1 MNKFLKKEV
10 FLLILNIYLIY
21 NGSTMLNKN
30 GENLEML
37 IGLFNNLG
45 IKEKTLKR
53 IAIVTVI
60 LLSLFFIKGLNIICA
75 LNRNLFKDVSVIY
88 AAEEIIVMTQIILCL
103 MILSICFIYYRGL
116 KRKEFFGISLVYVSI
131 FTEMVFIVLTGK
143 LVENQVY
150 DLNLFSLLFRGIL
163 LLLAV
168 LCLENFDAFIRK
180 YKKITLVFVI
190 LVTIILQ
197 ILNVNYNIGIYTY
210 NFIYNLTLV
219 LIVLTYIC
227 CIIFCLVRIFQFREI
242 TYLVIMISASLM
254 LLKLVY
260 GLSLSI
266 TNNNLIKINIV
277 FFNFISFMSFVFGMF
292 FDSLQVIKNKNFMQE
307 ELSAFFNLIEF
318 DCNSEVVVLS
328 NNLKVL
334 YANEKCRSKRIST
347 KNIENKTYIDLEKQ
361 IKEFLYDKNIISIE
375 SALRN
380 SKEWKGIIKLN
391 EEEEVVRVNIQK
403 IKKEK
408 HLYYVL
414 RINDITEEYK
424 MEKNLKLEEQRLRGV
439 TENIKDLIFTIDVE
453 GKIRYV
459 NKAVI
464 DVLGYTEEELIGK
477 VYYDLLLVESNLKMI
492 DSKYFNKDKILTI
505 DKVRSKNRL
514 VELESIS
521 SRIKDNKNNTLG
533 WVRVARN
540 IEDVKEI
547 EILKNKFKEIKHY
560 DKVRSE
566 FFANLSHELRTPIN
580 IIYSC
585 IQLLNTSKKNKANF
599 ANLYDKYE
607 KTLKQNCFR
616 MLRLVNNLIDIT
628 KIDSGFIKMDFI
640 NYDIIK
646 LTEDITMSVI
656 PYVESKN
663 IDIIFDT
670 DCEELEIKCDPDKIE
685 RIILNLLSNAI
696 KFTEPGGRIE
706 VSIFADE
713 TLVDIRIKDTGIG
726 IPSHM
731 KEFIF
736 ERFIQNDKS
745 LNRNK
750 EGSGIGLSLV
760 KSLVELHEGR
770 VFLRESNESGSEF
783 SILLPNIKLENNVED
798 SCGLDYKTEVEKIS
812 IEFADIYEI
821 Y

>member
-1 MNKFLKKEV
+1 
-10 FLLILNIYLIY
+10 
-21 NGSTMLNKN
+21 
-30 GENLEML
+30 ML
-37 IGLFNNLG
+37 IGLFNNLN
-45 IKEKTLKR
+45 IKGKNITR

-60 LLSLFFIKGLNIICA
+60 LLLLFFIKGLNIIGA
-75 LNRNLFKDVSVIY
+75 LNGESFSDISVNSAI
-88 AAEEIIVMTQIILCL
+88 EEVVVMAQILLCSL
-103 MILSICFIYYRGL
+103 VLAICFIYYKGL
-116 KRKEFFGISLVYVSI
+116 KRKNFFGISLIYVSLI
-131 FTEMVFIVLTGK
+131 TEMIAMLLMGKIVR
-143 LVENQVY
+143 NQVY
-150 DLNLFSLLFRGIL
+150 DLNLFSIMFRGIL
-163 LLLAV
+163 MFLAI
-168 LCLENFDAFIRK
+168 LAMEKFEKLICK
-180 YKKITLVFVI
+180 YKKTTLLTVIEITLV
-190 LVTIILQ
+190 LQ
-197 ILNVNYNIGIYTY
+197 ILNMNYDWGIYQDTV
-210 NFIYNLTLV
+210 ILNLTV
-219 LIVLTYIC
+219 LIVGLIYISC
-227 CIIFCLVRIFQFREI
+227 VAICFAKCLKYREI
-242 TYLVIMISASLM
+242 TYLVIMINGALM

-260 GLSLSI
+260 GVSLII
-266 TNNNLIKINIV
+266 TNNDLIKINIV
-277 FFNFISFMSFVFGMF
+277 FFTFLSFMSFVFGMF
-292 FDSLQVIKNKNFMQE
+292 FDSIQIIKNKDSMQD

-318 DCNSEVVVLS
+318 DYNSEVILLS
-328 NNLKVL
+328 NNLTVI
-334 YANEKCRSKRIST
+334 YANEKCRKKRIS
-347 KNIENKTYIDLEKQ
+347 NGAGIDENYYKLENQ
-361 IKEFLYDKNIISIE
+361 IKEFLYDRNIISIE
-375 SALRN
+375 SVLRD

-391 EEEEVVRVNIQK
+391 REKEVIRINLQRIR
-403 IKKEK
+403 KKK

-414 RINDITEEYK
+414 RLNDITEEYR
-424 MEKNLKLEEQRLRGV
+424 MEKNLKLDEQKLRGI

-453 GKIRYV
+453 GKITYI

-464 DVLGYTEEELIGK
+464 DVLEYDEEELIGK
-477 VYYDLLLVESNLKMI
+477 VYYDFLLLESNLKMI
-492 DSKYFNKDKILTI
+492 DSKYFDKDKVLTI
-505 DKVRSKNRL
+505 DKVKSKNGV

-521 SRIKDNKNNTLG
+521 SRIKDSKNNTLG

-540 IEDVKEI
+540 VEDVKEI
-547 EILKNKFKEIKHY
+547 EVLKNKFEEIKQY
-560 DKVRSE
+560 DKVKNE

-585 IQLLNTSKKNKANF
+585 IQLLNNNKKNEVGFSNF
-599 ANLYDKYE
+599 YEKYE

-628 KIDSGFIKMDFI
+628 KIDSGFIKMDFV

-696 KFTEPGGRIE
+696 KFTAEGGKIE
-706 VSIFADE
+706 VNVINDE
-713 TLVDIRIKDTGIG
+713 SWVDIRVKDTGIG
-726 IPSHM
+726 IPFHM

-760 KSLVELHEGR
+760 KSLVELHGGK
-770 VFLRESNESGSEF
+770 VFLRESSEKGSEF
-783 SILLPNIKLENNVED
+783 SILLPNIRFETGIEELGN
-798 SCGLDYKTEVEKIS
+798 LDYKTEVEKIS

>member
-1 MNKFLKKEV
+1 
-10 FLLILNIYLIY
+10 
-21 NGSTMLNKN
+21 
-30 GENLEML
+30 ML
-37 IGLFNNLG
+37 IGLFNNLN
-45 IKEKTLKR
+45 IKGKNIKR
-53 IAIVTVI
+53 ITIVTIV
-60 LLSLFFIKGLNIICA
+60 LLILFFLKSLDIIIGLNGKQFSDLSINCA
-75 LNRNLFKDVSVIY
+75 I
-88 AAEEIIVMTQIILCL
+88 EEVVVMTQVLLCF
-103 MILSICFIYYRGL
+103 MILAICFIYYRGF
-116 KRKEFFGISLVYVSI
+116 KRKNFFGISLIYISLI
-131 FTEMVFIVLTGK
+131 TEMIAMLVMGKIVR
-143 LVENQVY
+143 NQVY
-150 DLNLFSLLFRGIL
+150 DLNLFSIMFRGIL
-163 LLLAV
+163 MLLAI
-168 LCLENFDAFIRK
+168 LAMKRFEEFIRK
-180 YKKITLVFVI
+180 YKKTTLLAVI
-190 LVTIILQ
+190 GVTLILQ
-197 ILNVNYNIGIYTY
+197 ILNINYDLGTY
-210 NFIYNLTLV
+210 QNTFILNLTVGIVV
-219 LIVLTYIC
+219 LIY
-227 CIIFCLVRIFQFREI
+227 IFCVAICFVKCLKYSEI
-242 TYLVIMISASLM
+242 TYLAIMISGAIM

-260 GLSLSI
+260 GVSLSI
-266 TNNNLIKINIV
+266 TNNDLIKINII
-277 FFNFISFMSFVFGMF
+277 FFTFLSFMSFVFGMF

-318 DCNSEVVVLS
+318 DCNSEVILLS
-328 NNLKVL
+328 NNLSVI
-334 YANEKCRSKRIST
+334 YANEKCRKKRISN
-347 KNIENKTYIDLEKQ
+347 KVGSNENYYDLEKQ

-375 SALRN
+375 SVLRN

-391 EEEEVVRVNIQK
+391 EEREVIRVNLQRIR
-403 IKKEK
+403 KKK

-414 RINDITEEYK
+414 RLNDITEEYM
-424 MEKNLKLEEQRLRGV
+424 MEKNLKLDEQRLRGV

-453 GKIRYV
+453 GKITYI

-464 DVLGYTEEELIGK
+464 DVLGYNEEELIGK
-477 VYYDLLLVESNLKMI
+477 VYYDFLLLESNLKMI

-505 DKVRSKNRL
+505 DKVKSKNGI

-521 SRIKDNKNNTLG
+521 SRTKDSKNNTLG

-547 EILKNKFKEIKHY
+547 EVLKNKFEEIKQY
-560 DKVRSE
+560 DKVKNE

-585 IQLLNTSKKNKANF
+585 IQLLNNNKKNQVGFSNF
-599 ANLYDKYE
+599 YEKYE

-628 KIDSGFIKMDFI
+628 KIDSGFIKMDFV

-663 IDIIFDT
+663 IDIVFDT

-696 KFTEPGGRIE
+696 KFTETGGKIE
-706 VSIFADE
+706 VNVITDE
-713 TLVDIRIKDTGIG
+713 NWVDIRVKDTGIG

-760 KSLVELHEGR
+760 KSLVELHEGK
-770 VFLRESNESGSEF
+770 VFLRESSKNGSEF
-783 SILLPNIKLENNVED
+783 SILLPNIRFESDVEE
-798 SCGLDYKTEVEKIS
+798 SGSLDYKTEVEKIS